1 MLRIIQLTPG
11 TGNYYCGSCLRDN
24 ALARALLKRG
34 HDVLMVPLY
43 LPIVT
48 DEPSASAD
56 VPIFLNGISV
66 YLEQNLPFLRRMPE
80 VLNRTLRAPGLLRLA
95 ARLAGLTTAKGL
107 GQSAVSMLQGENG
120 RQAGEMERLVEWL
133 RTQPPPDVLCLSNS
147 LLGGLTRRL
156 KEQFRAPVVC
166 TLQGEDS
173 FLDSLPEPYRRQTW
187 KLLAQRCAESDHF
200 IAVSRYFGDAM
211 RARLGLAAERVTVVP
226 PGIAAAE
233 FAPAAAAPAPPAI
246 GYLARMHHAK
256 GLGTLVEAFIQ
267 LKQGGRFPALR
278 LRVAGAQ
285 TGTDERYVR
294 LLQQKLAKHGA
305 LAQAEF
311 LPNLDR
317 RAKQEFL
324 RSLTVFSVPATY
336 GEAFGVYVLEA
347 MASGVPVVQPR
358 HGAFPELLEQ
368 TGGGILC
375 EPGNPVALAA
385 GLQELLLDPDR
396 ARRLGA
402 AGCAVVRERY
412 SVDAM
417 ARQVEEVLERV
428 VQNARARAESP
439 RPVTN
444 DHPSPV
450 ALLGLRR
457 ASQ

>member
-1 MLRIIQLTPG
+1 MRIIQLTPG
-11 TGNYYCGSCLRDN
+11 TGNYYCGSCMRDN
-24 ALARALLKRG
+24 ALTRALLKRG
-34 HDVLMVPLY
+34 HDVMMVPLY

-48 DEPSASAD
+48 DEPATSLD

-66 YLEQNLPFLRRMPE
+66 YLEQNIPLLRRMPE
-80 VLNRTLRAPGLLRLA
+80 WLNRALRSPALLRLA
-95 ARLAGLTTAKGL
+95 ARLADLTTAKSL
-107 GQSAVSMLQGENG
+107 GEAAVSMLQGENG
-120 RQAGEMERLVEWL
+120 RQAGEMARLVDWL

-156 KEQFRAPVVC
+156 KEQLRAPVVC

-173 FLDSLPEPYRRQTW
+173 FLDSLPEPYRRQAW
-187 KLLAQRCAESDHF
+187 ELLAQRCADSDHF

-226 PGIAAAE
+226 PGIAVDE
-233 FAPAAAAPAPPAI
+233 FVPAPVAPEPPAI

-267 LKQGGRFPALR
+267 LKHEGRFPTLR

-285 TGTDERYVR
+285 TGADARYVR
-294 LLQQKLAKHGA
+294 TLQRKLA
-305 LAQAEF
+305 AQHLLEQTEF
-311 LPNLDR
+311 LPNLER

-336 GEAFGVYVLEA
+336 GEAFGVYALEA

-358 HGAFPELLEQ
+358 HGAFPELLQQ
-368 TGGGILC
+368 TGGGLLC
-375 EPGNPVALAA
+375 APDDPAALAA
-385 GLQELLLDPDR
+385 GLQDLLLDPTR

-402 AGCAVVRERY
+402 VGCAAVRERF

-417 ARQVEEVLERV
+417 TRQVEEVLQRV
-428 VQNARARAESP
+428 VQTFHP
-439 RPVTN
+439 RVG
-444 DHPSPV
+444 S
-450 ALLGLRR
+450 A
-457 ASQ
+457 